1 MLAVIATIILI
12 MVVNSRPAVTT
23 DPAVLNPP
31 ANPVADSIPRQGT
44 VLGSANAPVK
54 MDAWE
59 DYQCP
64 YCQIW
69 TLQWEPNV
77 VQDFVAGGVVR
88 YEFHDY
94 PFIGT
99 GHSPDESLD
108 AAIAAQCAS
117 DQGKFWQY
125 HDWLYANQLGENQGS
140 FTRARL
146 DAIALRVGLAQAP
159 FDACLV
165 DPTKAAAI
173 QAEKA
178 AGTALAIAGT
188 PAIYIN
194 GKLQGLTTYADLAAT
209 IRSLAGPASSAPASS
224 SGGASPAASG
234 AGQP

>member
-1 MLAVIATIILI
+1 M
-12 MVVNSRPAVTT
+12 NSRPSANAN
-23 DPAVLNPP
+23 PAVLTPP

-44 VLGSANAPVK
+44 VLGSPDAPVK

-77 VQDFVAGGVVR
+77 VRDFVASGIVR
-88 YEFHDY
+88 YQFHDY
-94 PFIGT
+94 AFIGN
-99 GHSPDESLD
+99 GHNPDESLD

-146 DAIALRVGLAQAP
+146 DAIALKVGLDQAP
-159 FDACLV
+159 FDTCLV
-165 DPTKAAAI
+165 DPAKATAI
-173 QAEKA
+173 QAEQA
-178 AGTALAIAGT
+178 AGTALGITGT
-188 PAIYIN
+188 PAIFVDD
-194 GKLQGLTTYADLAAT
+194 KLRTLTTYADLSAA
-209 IRSLAGPASSAPASS
+209 IRELAGPTSSAPLSP
-224 SGGASPAASG
+224 SGGTSPAASG
-234 AGQP
+234 ATQP

>member
-1 MLAVIATIILI
+1 
-12 MVVNSRPAVTT
+12 
-23 DPAVLNPP
+23 
-31 ANPVADSIPRQGT
+31 
-44 VLGSANAPVK
+44 

-77 VQDFVAGGVVR
+77 VHDFVPSGIVR
-88 YEFHDY
+88 YQFHDY

-99 GHSPDESLD
+99 GHNPDESLD

-125 HDWLYANQLGENQGS
+125 HDWLYTNQAGENQGS

-146 DAIALRVGLAQAP
+146 DVIALRVGLDQAP

-165 DPTKAAAI
+165 DPAKAVAI
-173 QAEKA
+173 QAELA
-178 AGTALAIAGT
+178 AGAALGITGT

-194 GKLQGLTTYADLAAT
+194 GKLQALTTYADLSAT
-209 IRSLAGPASSAPASS
+209 IRSLAGPTSSAPAGP
-224 SGGASPAASG
+224 SGGVSPAASG
-234 AGQP
+234 AAQP